1 MLEKNPFIIPI
12 WPDLPSNIKVLSTT
26 RCGGV
31 SLAPYDDGFGIGGLN
46 LGSHVADDF
55 NAVFSNRKI
64 VQSLVLTHSITYLSQ
79 IHGIDILNA
88 ADLSN
93 NEDNQSGEAN
103 QADGCFS
110 SQLLTPCAVLTADCL
125 PVLMC
130 DLDGQVVAALH
141 AGWRGLSSGIL
152 QAGVLKCRSV
162 GGQEL
167 TAWLGP
173 AIGPTQFEVGQDVF
187 EAFTSQFINASTF
200 FKPHL
205 RPLKYLADIYGLARM
220 ILNDMGVDRV
230 HGGQY
235 CTVTQSKLFYS
246 YRRDGVTGRM
256 ANIIWKSED

>member
-1 MLEKNPFIIPI
+1 MPEKNPFIIPI
-12 WPDLPSNIKVLSTT
+12 WPDLPININVLSTT

-31 SLAPYDDGFGIGGLN
+31 SRAPYDDGFGTGGLN
-46 LGSHVADDF
+46 LGSHVADELSS
-55 NAVFSNRKI
+55 VLRNRGI
-64 VQSLVLTHSITYLSQ
+64 VQSLVPAQSIYYLSQ

-93 NEDNQSGEAN
+93 IDSNKFEVN

-110 SQLLTPCAVLTADCL
+110 TQLLTPCAVLTADCL

-130 DLDGQVVAALH
+130 DLEGQVVTALH
-141 AGWRGLSSGIL
+141 AGWRGMASGIL

-173 AIGPTQFEVGQDVF
+173 AIGATQFEVGQDIF
-187 EAFTSQFINASTF
+187 DAFTSRFPYANIF

-220 ILNDMGVDRV
+220 VLNDMGVERV

-235 CTVTQSKLFYS
+235 CTVTQSELFYS